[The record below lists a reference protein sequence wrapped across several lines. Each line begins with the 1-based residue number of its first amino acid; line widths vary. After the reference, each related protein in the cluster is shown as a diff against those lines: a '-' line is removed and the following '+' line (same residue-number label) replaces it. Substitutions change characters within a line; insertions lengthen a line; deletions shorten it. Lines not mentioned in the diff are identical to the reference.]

1 MSEAASYP
9 SRGQFSSDLRRIRE
23 ARGLTLEAL
32 HEETKIPLSVLEDF
46 EETGLFDNPMFN
58 RVYLRS
64 FVRTY
69 ASYVEVPTKVALE
82 ALDEALLD
90 TYKGRLVVECLGEKP
105 PEDEEPATAETPKT
119 QPPHAEAATAE
130 ASKEHGTKPVA
141 PKVEAAKAEAKKPA
155 KKSDAQAPPKQVQK
169 KTPVHKTGTLLTTAE
184 PLPRSPA
191 GRRARPVDIKARAS
205 YTQWVLIVGAVF
217 AFAAAIWV
225 VLALL
230 DRPGGDQQ
238 QQTVVVDTTAVDTVA
253 IEPPRPRPRIVV
265 GDTLDI
271 VIVAVQRVERLHIKR
286 DEDARRPYW
295 IEEGVAK
302 AYPVLNRIVIQDKLD
317 RIQLLVEGYAYPT
330 DRLDAQGRLVI
341 TRDSVEAFVDTLT
354 TLPVQ
359 LSVAP
364 DTIRMF
370 SIR

>member
-9 SRGQFSSDLRRIRE
+9 SREQFSSDLRRIRK

-32 HEETKIPLSVLEDF
+32 HEETKIPLSVLQDF

-69 ASYVEVPTKVALE
+69 ASYVDIPTKVALE

-90 TYKGRLVVECLGEKP
+90 SYRGRLVVECLGEEP
-105 PEDEEPATAETPKT
+105 PAAETPKP
-119 QPPHAEAATAE
+119 QPSNAEAAKAD
-130 ASKEHGTKPVA
+130 A
-141 PKVEAAKAEAKKPA
+141 PKEDGEPPEAPKPEAAKAEAKKPA
-155 KKSDAQAPPKQVQK
+155 KKSAAKAPPKQVPQ
-169 KTPVHKTGTLLTTAE
+169 KTPARTAPTLLTTAE
-184 PLPRSPA
+184 PLPKSQA
-191 GRRARPVDIKARAS
+191 GRRTRPVDINARAS

-230 DRPGGDQQ
+230 DRPSGVVEQQ
-238 QQTVVVDTTAVDTVA
+238 QAVVVDTTAVDTVTV
-253 IEPPRPRPRIVV
+253 EPPRPRIVV
-265 GDTLDI
+265 GDTLD
-271 VIVAVQRVERLHIKR
+271 VVVVARQRVERIHIKR

-302 AYPVLNRIVIQDKLD
+302 AYPVLDRIVIQDKLD

-370 SIR
+370 PIR